1 MKQSPEG
8 LVCFFTIKNPSFPD
22 YISNK
27 CAIFLAKSDMNACF
41 CFCFCFQ
48 VTTESGVMCCDIH
61 QKYPYLMVIGKV
73 PISININTNKSIIF
87 TLNNMS
93 IQRI

>member
-8 LVCFFTIKNPSFPD
+8 LVCFFTIKNPSYPD
-22 YISNK
+22 YISKK
-27 CAIFLAKSDMNACF
+27 CAIFSAKSDMND

-73 PISININTNKSIIF
+73 SILININANTNFIF

-93 IQRI
+93 IERI